1 MTRPLLRRATLSD
14 VPAILAIKERL
25 QLAPGQEPARG
36 GFLLG
41 CSAERYG
48 GLIAAANVLVMEI
61 GGKAAGFAITLPD
74 PVLRAS
80 ELWSRR
86 ELIRWYPGEAVPP
99 EAEPVA
105 YFDQLA
111 VSPDAPRVHV
121 AALAFAAVKMIDQ
134 AGHRHLYAT
143 SLHEPVVNRAAFPF
157 LEALG
162 ARPVGEVEEDYPGVG
177 PVVSQLH
184 YSFLPIDFDRVSRS
198 PGGRRMRP
206 YAIA

>member
-1 MTRPLLRRATLSD
+1 MTRPLLRRASVSD
-14 VPAILAIKERL
+14 VPAIVAIKERL

-41 CSAERYG
+41 CSAERYAA
-48 GLIAAANVLVMEI
+48 LIAAANVLVMEI
-61 GGKAAGFAITLPD
+61 GEEVAGFAITLPD

-86 ELIRWYPGEAVPP
+86 ELIRWKAGEGAPP

-111 VSPDAPRVHV
+111 VSTDAPRLHV
-121 AALAFAAVKMIDQ
+121 SALAFAAVRMLDRS
-134 AGHRHLYAT
+134 GHRHLYAT
-143 SLHEPVVNRAAFPF
+143 SLSAPVANRAALPL

-162 ARPVGEVEEDYPGVG
+162 ARPVGEVEEDYPEAGR
-177 PVVSQLH
+177 VVSQLH
-184 YSFLPIDFDRVSRS
+184 YSFLPADFGRVRRS
-198 PGGRRMRP
+198 SGGRRMQA
-206 YAIA
+206 YEIA

>member
-1 MTRPLLRRATLSD
+1 MSRPLLRRAVLSD
-14 VPAILAIKERL
+14 VPAIVAIKQCL

-41 CSAERYG
+41 CSAERYA

-61 GGKAAGFAITLPD
+61 DSDIAGFAITLPD

-86 ELIRWYPGEAVPP
+86 ELIRWTAGEGAPP
-99 EAEPVA
+99 ETEPVA

-111 VSPDAPRVHV
+111 VSPDAPRLHV
-121 AALAFAAVKMIDQ
+121 AALAFAAVRMLAE

-143 SLHEPVVNRAAFPF
+143 TLREPVANRAAFRF

-162 ARPVGEVEEDYPGVG
+162 ARSVGEVEEDYPDAGR
-177 PVVSQLH
+177 VVSQLH
-184 YSFLPIDFDRVSRS
+184 YSFLPADFGRVSRS
-198 PGGRRMRP
+198 PGGRRMRA
-206 YAIA
+206 YALA